1 MYSLCNFEQCR
12 KLMRHGESDERRDK
26 SLEKIEKG
34 KMKPSG
40 RKICSPRDKEI
51 IILWLKSNEIVDNFI
66 R

>member
-1 MYSLCNFEQCR
+1 MCGSCIFEQLKADATR
-12 KLMRHGESDERRDK
+12 EGEERRDK

-34 KMKPSG
+34 KMKPSR

-51 IILWLKSNEIVDNFI
+51 IILRLKTYH